1 MKPIAVLLS
10 LSLLLGT
17 AALPAMAAE
26 TTEETVM
33 TYPSDAVAWEELEER
48 IRGGSL
54 QARALR
60 ESEARIDSI
69 NYTLLYEDLRKQLNN
84 LASYQWALCQMG
96 NSAGADNLQKSYDA
110 LRDTFDDL
118 KDGKVQKDNGDVV
131 RQLENGVDQVVIA
144 GEGLYLT
151 LLSLEDSLADGE
163 RGLAALDRSLAEAR
177 LRQKLGQVPSQTV
190 HDLERKRED
199 AVVGLETLKSN
210 ILNGKLQ
217 LQRLLG
223 VEPTGV
229 LTLAP
234 LPESE
239 TAERDPEADLAAAKE
254 TSWALYSAELTLEDA
269 REEWKDAKDDH
280 PTGYQRDMA
289 DHAWNAAQIQYEST
303 VKEFEAGFQSLCRT
317 LENDERA
324 LANQESALRYQ
335 ENQLALAQVRYGL
348 GLISRYALLNAQDA
362 VETARSQ
369 VKAAKLQLFTDQN
382 RYRNAVE
389 YGILN

>member
-1 MKPIAVLLS
+1 M
-10 LSLLLGT
+10 
-17 AALPAMAAE
+17 
-26 TTEETVM
+26 
-33 TYPSDAVAWEELEER
+33 
-48 IRGGSL
+48 
-54 QARALR
+54 
-60 ESEARIDSI
+60 
-69 NYTLLYEDLRKQLNN
+69 
-84 LASYQWALCQMG
+84 
-96 NSAGADNLQKSYDA
+96 
-110 LRDTFDDL
+110 
-118 KDGKVQKDNGDVV
+118 
-131 RQLENGVDQVVIA
+131 
-144 GEGLYLT
+144 
-151 LLSLEDSLADGE
+151 
-163 RGLAALDRSLAEAR
+163 
-177 LRQKLGQVPSQTV
+177 
-190 HDLERKRED
+190 
-199 AVVGLETLKSN
+199 VGLETLKSN

>member
-151 LLSLEDSLADGE
+151 FCPWRTRWPMESGASPPWIEVWRRPGCGKNWA
-163 RGLAALDRSLAEAR
+163 RFR
-177 LRQKLGQVPSQTV
+177 LRLCMIWSGSGRTPWSGW
-190 HDLERKRED
+190 KR
-199 AVVGLETLKSN
+199 
-210 ILNGKLQ
+210 
-217 LQRLLG
+217 
-223 VEPTGV
+223 
-229 LTLAP
+229 
-234 LPESE
+234 
-239 TAERDPEADLAAAKE
+239 
-254 TSWALYSAELTLEDA
+254 
-269 REEWKDAKDDH
+269 
-280 PTGYQRDMA
+280 
-289 DHAWNAAQIQYEST
+289 
-303 VKEFEAGFQSLCRT
+303 
-317 LENDERA
+317 
-324 LANQESALRYQ
+324 
-335 ENQLALAQVRYGL
+335 
-348 GLISRYALLNAQDA
+348 
-362 VETARSQ
+362 
-369 VKAAKLQLFTDQN
+369 
-382 RYRNAVE
+382 
-389 YGILN
+389 